1 MVAALLLGGLGLI
14 ATSQTQ
20 EFSPGDPGLPMD
32 ARLVEQPDDQEAA
45 LNQRRQPKP
54 CLGRSFLAT
63 SPVFN
68 RDNLRH
74 HWLILV

>member
-32 ARLVEQPDDQEAA
+32 SRLVEQPDDQDAA
-45 LNQRRQPKP
+45 LNQRRQAETLLRAFFPSH
-54 CLGRSFLAT
+54 LASF
-63 SPVFN
+63 
-68 RDNLRH
+68 
-74 HWLILV
+74 